1 MLRHLG
7 RTGNHSGGFSV
18 IELMVAIVILGIAL
32 AIATPNFS
40 RSLRI
45 AQADRAQSE
54 LQSDIRLAMSTARA
68 RGRAVRLVFNDSG
81 YVLMDASDSTVV
93 RTRAFSTGIS
103 IASSADPL
111 IFPWGQVQ
119 PANLSI
125 TCPSSGDAH
134 SLTLSPSGRLA
145 PYGG

>member
-1 MLRHLG
+1 
-7 RTGNHSGGFSV
+7 
-18 IELMVAIVILGIAL
+18 MVAIVILGIAI
-32 AIATPNFS
+32 AVATPNFS

-68 RGRAVRLVFNDSG
+68 RGRSVRLVFSTSG
-81 YVLMDASDSTVV
+81 YVLMDAADSSVY
-93 RTRAFSTGIS
+93 RTRTFDAGVSFA
-103 IASSADPL
+103 ASGNPL
-111 IFPWGQVQ
+111 IFPWGQVE

-125 TCPSSGDAH
+125 SCPASGDSH

-145 PYGG
+145 PSGGP